1 MAGRGLALSEKRD
14 LWVPLALAAAGLAL
28 LAGHLVHP
36 AGSVLTGVLGA
47 VVGLG
52 GALACLPIRMKG
64 GAKRLWTFGLGV
76 ALLLVPL
83 VPRAESL
90 SLASTCAWFVVALAF
105 LVPLGKLPPLAR
117 PHPAARRRPVAAYPA
132 AGVE

>member
-64 GAKRLWTFGLGV
+64 GAKRL
-76 ALLLVPL
+76 
-83 VPRAESL
+83 
-90 SLASTCAWFVVALAF
+90 
-105 LVPLGKLPPLAR
+105 
-117 PHPAARRRPVAAYPA
+117 
-132 AGVE
+132 